1 MDSRGQVNQL
11 SIKDF
16 IQERLRLYEVSCLL
30 DLGKDMLYEWVG
42 HDLSW

>member
-1 MDSRGQVNQL
+1 MDSRGQVNKL

-16 IQERLRLYEVSCLL
+16 IQERLRLYEVSFLL
-30 DLGKDMLYEWVG
+30 ALGKDMLYEWVG